1 MIRVLVVD
9 ENEIFRRGVVACLRE
24 DDTMEVVE
32 DSKGGQVDVAVV
44 SARAAQ
50 ELERECPLVICA
62 NVPLPAPCEG
72 KHVLAA
78 LPRSTL
84 THDQLLAAVRGAA
97 AGLVVS
103 RHGVW
108 QPDLDERRLGILRLL
123 AEGADTREI
132 SQSLQYSTSTIK
144 GLIASI
150 ESELGSRNRTHAVAT
165 AIRRGLI

>member
-1 MIRVLVVD
+1 
-9 ENEIFRRGVVACLRE
+9 
-24 DDTMEVVE
+24 
-32 DSKGGQVDVAVV
+32 
-44 SARAAQ
+44 
-50 ELERECPLVICA
+50 
-62 NVPLPAPCEG
+62 
-72 KHVLAA
+72 VLAA

-84 THDQLLAAVRGAA
+84 TRDQLLAAVRGAA

-103 RHGVW
+103 RHGVG

-132 SQSLQYSTSTIK
+132 SQSLQYSPSTIK

-150 ESELGSRNRTHAVAT
+150 ESELGSRNRTQAVAT